1 MEDRTNRVTLA
12 WASGIL
18 LLAVALGAFG
28 AHGIQDRVD
37 ARAYHNW
44 STAAQYQFYHGLALL
59 GLAAVEN
66 RLPGRALAFV
76 RTLFLL
82 GILCFCGSLY
92 LLAAREPLG
101 LEGIVRVLG
110 PITPLGGLLFMAG
123 WAVVLAQALGIG
135 GRGVAGSR

>member
-1 MEDRTNRVTLA
+1 MNERTLA

-37 ARAYHNW
+37 AQAYHNW

-59 GLAAVEN
+59 GIASLNGRLAS
-66 RLPGRALAFV
+66 RLVSFV
-76 RTLFLL
+76 RILFLL

-92 LLAAREPLG
+92 LLAAREILG
-101 LEGIVRVLG
+101 IQSLTRVLG
-110 PITPLGGLLFMAG
+110 PITPLGGLMFIAG
-123 WAVVLAQALGIG
+123 WAVILV
-135 GRGVAGSR
+135 GSFRKA

>member
-1 MEDRTNRVTLA
+1 MA

-18 LLAVALGAFG
+18 LLAVAFGAFG

-37 ARAYHNW
+37 AQAYHNW

-59 GLAAVEN
+59 GLVALEG
-66 RLPGRALAFV
+66 RLPGRALAFA

-92 LLAAREPLG
+92 LLATRELLG
-101 LEGIVRVLG
+101 MEGMTRVLG
-110 PITPLGGLLFMAG
+110 PITPLGGLLFLSG
-123 WAVVLAQALGIG
+123 WAVVLLTALTKG
-135 GRGVAGSR
+135 GSGGTKQQ

>member
-1 MEDRTNRVTLA
+1 MEPRMNERTLA

-37 ARAYHNW
+37 AQAYHNW

-59 GLAAVEN
+59 GLAALGG
-66 RLPGRALAFV
+66 RLTSRVVSFV
-76 RTLFLL
+76 RILFLL

-92 LLAAREPLG
+92 LLAARDLLG
-101 LEGIVRVLG
+101 IQGLTKILG
-110 PITPLGGLLFMAG
+110 PITPLGGLMFTLG
-123 WAVVLAQALGIG
+123 WATVLVGSIR
-135 GRGVAGSR
+135 RG

>member
-1 MEDRTNRVTLA
+1 MEEQRVNTRTLA

-18 LLAVALGAFG
+18 LLAVAFGAFG

-59 GLAAVEN
+59 GLAAIEE
-66 RLPGRALAFV
+66 RMAARAVAFV
-76 RTLFLL
+76 RILFLL

-92 LLAAREPLG
+92 LLAVRDLLELG
-101 LEGIVRVLG
+101 PITRVLG
-110 PITPLGGLLFMAG
+110 PITPLGGLLFLAG
-123 WAVVLAQALGIG
+123 WAVVLFSALGKG
-135 GRGVAGSR
+135 KAE

>member
-1 MEDRTNRVTLA
+1 MNERTLA

-28 AHGIQDRVD
+28 AHGVRGRVD
-37 ARAYHNW
+37 VESYHIW
-44 STAAQYQFYHGLALL
+44 TTASQFQFYHGLALL
-59 GLAAVEN
+59 GLAAFEARFAPRTV
-66 RLPGRALAFV
+66 GFV

-92 LLAAREPLG
+92 LMAIRDILG
-101 LEGIVRVLG
+101 TQGLNRVLG

-123 WAVVLAQALGIG
+123 WAVLLIAAI
-135 GRGVAGSR
+135 RRN